1 MSPTPKIYLLKL
13 RNPALIGIF
22 QKVLTLASNCTICT
36 STVNFAATISTGSKV
51 PIYKQITDQVWQA
64 VITGKLQ
71 VGDQLPSVRTLA
83 EKLVV
88 NPNTIA
94 RAYADLTRDGL
105 IESRAGRGVF
115 ITEKRKVF
123 TREEGWRRLE
133 PLIDSAIG
141 EAMALDF
148 SHEELRD
155 VFEKKLKLWKPK
167 GENQ

>member
-1 MSPTPKIYLLKL
+1 M
-13 RNPALIGIF
+13 
-22 QKVLTLASNCTICT
+22 TLSAKCTICT
-36 STVNFAATISTGSKV
+36 STVNFAITISTGSKV

-71 VGDQLPSVRTLA
+71 VGDQLPSVRALA
-83 EKLVV
+83 EELVV

-115 ITEKRKVF
+115 IAEKRKVF
-123 TREEGWRRLE
+123 TKEEGWRRLE
-133 PLIDSAIG
+133 PLIDAAIG

-148 SHEELRD
+148 SHEELKEA
-155 VFEKKLKLWKPK
+155 FEKKLKLWKPK
-167 GENQ
+167 GGTQ